1 MKVIVVSPGGA
12 TKAFAVT
19 ETVSVGRSPTNDIVI
34 DDPKVSWRHA
44 LIHAEH
50 DASFS
55 LIDLGS
61 TNGTYLNERR
71 LVLPV
76 TMRDGDVARV
86 GSTVLNV
93 EMSSRPAA
101 ETTADRPGRATL
113 VGLEA
118 CEVTVLVADIRHYTR
133 LAEIIRA
140 EQLSR
145 LVGRWFRLVGEIV
158 DAHGG
163 VIDKFMGDAAM
174 AHWTARRPDASESAL
189 RAGSAAIDIQ
199 RAAVAFSE
207 EQAAELRG
215 EPFTIGIGMNTGSAV
230 LGNVGTNVMP
240 DHTVMGDTVNVAF
253 RIEALSKKF
262 LRPIVLGETTARYV
276 ESRFPCTKLGSFDLE
291 GKSEPLVVFALDVP
305 DLGRDGEPGRR
316 S

>member
-1 MKVIVVSPGGA
+1 MVTA
-12 TKAFAVT
+12 TL
-19 ETVSVGRSPTNDIVI
+19 SLGRSPTNDVVI
-34 DDPKVSWRHA
+34 DDPQVSWRHA
-44 LIHAEH
+44 LIHVEH
-50 DASFS
+50 DGTFS

-76 TMRDGDVARV
+76 TMRDGDVARL

-93 EMSSRPAA
+93 EMVSRRATEATA
-101 ETTADRPGRATL
+101 EPQPGRATL

-133 LAEIIRA
+133 LAEVIRA
-140 EQLSR
+140 EDLSR
-145 LVGRWFRLVGEIV
+145 LVGRWFRRVGEIV
-158 DAHGG
+158 DARGG

-174 AHWTARRPDASESAL
+174 AHWTARRSDGAESAL
-189 RAGSAAIDIQ
+189 SAVSAAVDLQ
-199 RAAVAFSE
+199 RSAVAFSE

-215 EPFTIGIGMNTGSAV
+215 QPFTIGIGVNTGSAV
-230 LGNVGTNVMP
+230 LGNVGTSVVP
-240 DHTVMGDTVNVAF
+240 DHTVMGDTVNIAF

-276 ESRFPCTKLGSFDLE
+276 DSRFPCTRLGSFDLE
-291 GKSEPLVVFALDVP
+291 GKSEALVVFALDTP
-305 DLGRDGEPGRR
+305 DLGRNGDPVRR
-316 S
+316 SRD